1 MKRLFILISLCLLF
15 TCGFSQ
21 VKIGDNTTNLDG
33 SAMLEVES
41 TNQGLLP
48 PRMTE
53 LQRDLIPSPANG
65 LIIYCTDCCI
75 TGGELQIFDGIQW
88 TNARRETACSTPPPP
103 PPQPPPAPPQINQK
117 NIAIWYFGRNA
128 GLDFNAGAPVPLTD
142 GLFFADEGGSVISD
156 DNGDLLFYT
165 DARTVWNKNH
175 AVMETGL
182 LGSSS
187 KTTSQDGLIVKKPGS
202 TTDYYI
208 FTMQELGNSA
218 IGFRYSEVDMTLNGG
233 LGGVVPA
240 TKNTHLYIGNCENI
254 AAVAHAT
261 ENAIWLIAHKFFSNQ
276 FITYKITPSGIN
288 VNPKVQ
294 GIGLNVTAANYTAG
308 QAKVSHDGNKYAV
321 ARLGT
326 LKVEVYD
333 FDRATADLSNLITIT
348 TTIFPYGI
356 EFSPNNEIL
365 YVSGSNFVHQYN
377 LLAGTE
383 TDIINSKTVL
393 VAPPDGSG
401 VGALQMGL
409 DGKIYVAKVGRTALD
424 VINNPDVLGLGA
436 NYVLGQQSLFG
447 KTSRLSLAHSV
458 RPVGP

>member
-1 MKRLFILISLCLLF
+1 MKRLFILTFLCLSF

-33 SAMLEVES
+33 SAVLEVES

-53 LQRDLIPSPANG
+53 SQRDLIASPATG
-65 LIIYCTDCCI
+65 LIIYCTDCCDA
-75 TGGELQIFDGIQW
+75 GGELEIFDGTEW
-88 TNARRETACSTPPPP
+88 TNTTGEATCPGPS
-103 PPQPPPAPPQINQK
+103 PAVIKQN
-117 NIAIWYFGRNA
+117 NTGIWYFGRNA
-128 GLDFNAGAPVPLTD
+128 GLDFNAGAPTPTPFTNPMPLTD
-142 GLFFADEGGSVISD
+142 GKFFGPEGGSAIAD

-182 LGSSS
+182 LGSSG
-187 KTTSQDGLIVKKPGS
+187 KTTTQDGLIVKKPGS
-202 TTDYYI
+202 ATDYYI
-208 FTMQELGNSA
+208 FTMQELGGSA
-218 IGFRYSEVDMTLNGG
+218 IGFRYTEVDMTLNGG
-233 LGGVVPA
+233 LGGVT
-240 TKNTHLYIGNCENI
+240 TKNATFFTGICENI

-276 FITYKITPSGIN
+276 FITYKITTSGIN
-288 VNPKVQ
+288 LNPKVQ

-308 QAKVSHDGNKYAV
+308 QSKISHDGNKYAV
-321 ARLGT
+321 ARFGFRT
-326 LKVEVYD
+326 VEVYD
-333 FDRATADLSNLITIT
+333 FYRTNANLSNLITIST
-348 TTIFPYGI
+348 LINTYGV

-409 DGKIYVAKVGRTALD
+409 DGKIYVARDLRVELD
-424 VINNPDVLGLGA
+424 VINNPDVLGVGA
-436 NYVLGQQSLFG
+436 NYVLGQQFLTF
-447 KTSRLSLAHSV
+447 KQSRLSLGHSV
-458 RPVGP
+458 RPVRP